1 MQTIQIKP
9 SEDFDVHETQK
20 VVGADMHRFRVLC
33 CGRRWGKTTLAID
46 QIKACAALRAGSR
59 IAYIAPTFQQAR
71 DIAWT
76 QLKRECK
83 NAAKNINETR
93 LEITLYNDSLIILRG
108 WESIETLRGQKFNF
122 IVIDEVASM
131 RNFWLAWQEVV
142 RPTLTDYKGEVLF
155 ISTPKGFN
163 HFYDLFNLQETDA
176 DYKSFHYSTYDNPHV
191 PKEEIDKAKQEL
203 SPERFAQEYMADF
216 KKTEGLVYKEFD
228 RARNVLTPQ
237 QIEEVKTRPHE
248 ILVGVDFGYTNPCA
262 VLTILRDR
270 ADCLY
275 VSTEFYETKRT
286 DADVADYV
294 ATLKAQR
301 VYPDPESPGAIEE
314 LRKRHVNLRDVIKG
328 KDSIANGIQRVR
340 EQLKANKLFVSTE
353 CKNLIMEFETYVY
366 PDKKDDKNNPENPQD
381 ENNHALDALRYV
393 VAMTQPQNQ
402 GVRQFYPGALPNNEQ
417 LNTDILKN
425 SVSGNAQFRTATQRY
440 PHAIQ
445 RQPRL

>member
-1 MQTIQIKP
+1 MHD
-9 SEDFDVHETQK
+9 SQK
-20 VVGADMHRFRVLC
+20 VVSIDPHRFRVLC

-46 QIKACAALRAGSR
+46 QMKACAALRAGSR

-83 NAAKNINETR
+83 QAARVINETR
-93 LEITLYNDSLIILRG
+93 LEIELYNGSLIVLRG
-108 WESIETLRGQKFNF
+108 WEAIETLRGQNFNL

-142 RPTLTDYKGEVLF
+142 RPTLTDFKGEVLF

-163 HFYDLFNLQETDA
+163 HFYDLFNLQETDP
-176 DYKSFHYSTYDNPHV
+176 DFKSFHYSTYDNPFIPV
-191 PKEEIDKAKQEL
+191 EEIDKAKKEL
-203 SPERFAQEYMADF
+203 SAERFAQEYMADF

-228 RARNVLTPQ
+228 RTRTIVTAQ
-237 QIEEVKTRPHE
+237 QIEAIRSGPHE
-248 ILVGVDFGYTNPCA
+248 VLVGIDFGYTNPCA

-270 ADCLY
+270 TDTLY
-275 VSTEFYETKRT
+275 VASEFYETKRT
-286 DADVADYV
+286 DADVADFV
-294 ATLKAQR
+294 ATIKAQR

-314 LRKRHVNLRDVIKG
+314 LRKRGVNLRDVVKG

-340 EQLKANKLFVSTE
+340 EHLKANKLFVSAD

-366 PDKKDDKNNPENPQD
+366 PEKKDDKNNTENPQD

-393 VAMTQPQNQ
+393 VAMTQPSNQ
-402 GVRQFYPGALPNNEQ
+402 GARQFYPGALPVNDQ
-417 LNTDILKN
+417 LNIDILKN
-425 SVSGNAQFRTATQRY
+425 AVTGNAQFRTATTRY

-445 RQPRL
+445 KQNKPW